1 MRGGG
6 GSALVY
12 LSDPRGAWKGS
23 TTPCRTS
30 RSRVDPSRRRAA
42 AQLVPER
49 KRNATRKRRRR
60 LLLVWLAVLP
70 CAAFRLRRAG
80 MEPPRSQPLLESVE
94 RMPVLFLPAGGTCFG
109 FLSAFFLRLYPD
121 SWHPKMTKNLP
132 MTNFFFFLSF
142 LGPTS
147 PLFCIANR
155 SLVMLYGCQKGAPV
169 TFTCRAPKVD
179 QPRACPVNTLPPP
192 PSPTPPKNKNKT
204 CSFQS
209 ASHRKSYQ
217 QSDLVF
223 RLKRFL
229 LLSNPCEG
237 LSVGNGGQIGF
248 GLGNN

>member
-1 MRGGG
+1 
-6 GSALVY
+6 
-12 LSDPRGAWKGS
+12 
-23 TTPCRTS
+23 
-30 RSRVDPSRRRAA
+30 
-42 AQLVPER
+42 
-49 KRNATRKRRRR
+49 
-60 LLLVWLAVLP
+60 
-70 CAAFRLRRAG
+70 

-132 MTNFFFFLSF
+132 MTNFFFLSF
-142 LGPTS
+142 LVPTS
-147 PLFCIANR
+147 PLFCIANQ

-179 QPRACPVNTLPPP
+179 QPRACPVNTLH
-192 PSPTPPKNKNKT
+192 PSLPKNKNKT
-204 CSFQS
+204 RSFQS
-209 ASHRKSYQ
+209 ASHRKSHQ